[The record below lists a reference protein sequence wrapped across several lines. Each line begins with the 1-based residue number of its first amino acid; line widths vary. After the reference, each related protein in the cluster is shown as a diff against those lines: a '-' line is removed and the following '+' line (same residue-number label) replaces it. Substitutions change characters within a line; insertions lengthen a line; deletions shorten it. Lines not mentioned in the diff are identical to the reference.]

1 MFCHHIERC
10 EMRRI
15 IVKARRLKRSDTLY
29 TPNHTWARITEDKTV
44 KAGISR
50 YAVDC
55 IKRNERMGI
64 GFCRTEPVGAEV
76 DRMEPFGIVETF
88 RSVIDLFSPVSGRI
102 KSVNSRVIKEPY
114 ILNENP
120 EETWIVEIEPSN
132 LEEEARL
139 LLTPDLYDKI
149 CKKLLV
155 TPELLLYTP
164 KHTWARVTP
173 EGNIRVG
180 LSDYAQRHLKGIA
193 YIMTEAEGKE
203 ISKMEPFGV
212 AETWM
217 FMFDLY
223 APVSGKIV
231 KINRKLKN
239 EPSLINEDPY
249 GEGWIIEIKPKNS
262 LTLEQELKSLL
273 SAREYNKMVSR
284 LEGRLR
290 E

>member
-1 MFCHHIERC
+1 MSE
-10 EMRRI
+10 
-15 IVKARRLKRSDTLY
+15 
-29 TPNHTWARITEDKTV
+29 WKTV
-44 KAGISR
+44 SIR
-50 YAVDC
+50 QQL
-55 IKRNERMGI
+55 IKEI
-64 GFCRTEPVGAEV
+64 EE
-76 DRMEPFGIVETF
+76 
-88 RSVIDLFSPVSGRI
+88 
-102 KSVNSRVIKEPY
+102 VIKTGRYRSISEFVSEA
-114 ILNENP
+114 IRLR
-120 EETWIVEIEPSN
+120 
-132 LEEEARL
+132 LEELMRAEGILAEKR
-139 LLTPDLYDKI
+139 KE
-149 CKKLLV
+149 LLV

-193 YIMTEAEGKE
+193 RIMTEAVDKE

-239 EPSLINEDPY
+239 EPNLINKDPY

>member
-1 MFCHHIERC
+1 
-10 EMRRI
+10 MRRI
-15 IVKARRLKRSDTLY
+15 IVKAQRLKCSDTLY

-76 DRMEPFGIVETF
+76 DRMEPFGIVETLW
-88 RSVIDLFSPVSGRI
+88 SVIDLFSPVSGGI

-149 CKKLLV
+149 CK
-155 TPELLLYTP
+155 E
-164 KHTWARVTP
+164 R
-173 EGNIRVG
+173 
-180 LSDYAQRHLKGIA
+180 D
-193 YIMTEAEGKE
+193 
-203 ISKMEPFGV
+203 
-212 AETWM
+212 
-217 FMFDLY
+217 
-223 APVSGKIV
+223 
-231 KINRKLKN
+231 
-239 EPSLINEDPY
+239 
-249 GEGWIIEIKPKNS
+249 
-262 LTLEQELKSLL
+262 
-273 SAREYNKMVSR
+273 
-284 LEGRLR
+284 GRL
-290 E
+290 